1 MSQNKPKTKKFFLNL
16 INRVAN
22 HDIMTYSAG
31 LSFYLLQAS
40 IPLMMVLV
48 SVLSYFISGREDII
62 YRFLDFLPNTTI
74 ELIAEVIDI
83 LLISSQSPTVTTLTI
98 LFALWS
104 ATSGINKLVNA
115 INHAY
120 GLHKQKQAI
129 KQRLMSVIFTLIFI
143 ILIVFML
150 IFQIY
155 GTSILKIFNA
165 HIIGKLNIH
174 LGTNVQKAL
183 DMISSPIFKL
193 ITFVLPFLIMAIA
206 VGVFYRYSPSK
217 PNNRISVKEA
227 FCGGLFATVAIF
239 IASFIYSYFVNN
251 FSNQSLV
258 YGALAGILALFI
270 WLLMVSTI
278 LILGAECIAAYREG
292 YKEDY
297 FDKNTNAKEKSSLKD
312 KVIKLIRKNKDEK

>member
-1 MSQNKPKTKKFFLNL
+1 MNKNKPKTKNFLLNL
-16 INRVAN
+16 INRVAR
-22 HDIMTYSAG
+22 HDIMTYSAA
-31 LSFYLLQAS
+31 LSFYFLQAS

-98 LFALWS
+98 IFALWS

-129 KQRLMSVIFTLIFI
+129 KQRLMSVLFTLIFI
-143 ILIVFML
+143 SLIVFML

-155 GTSILKIFNA
+155 GTSIINIFNA
-165 HIIGKLNIH
+165 QIIEKITIHFNTNI
-174 LGTNVQKAL
+174 QKAL
-183 DMISSPIFKL
+183 DMISSPLFKL

-206 VGVFYRYSPSK
+206 IGVFYRYSPSK
-217 PNNRISVKEA
+217 ANNRISIKEA

-251 FSNQSLV
+251 YSNQSLV

-278 LILGAECIAAYREG
+278 IILGAECIAAYKEG
-292 YKEDY
+292 YKEDF
-297 FDKNTNAKEKSSLKD
+297 FDKEVNTEDESSLKD
-312 KVIKLIRKNKDEK
+312 SVIELIRKKSNEK